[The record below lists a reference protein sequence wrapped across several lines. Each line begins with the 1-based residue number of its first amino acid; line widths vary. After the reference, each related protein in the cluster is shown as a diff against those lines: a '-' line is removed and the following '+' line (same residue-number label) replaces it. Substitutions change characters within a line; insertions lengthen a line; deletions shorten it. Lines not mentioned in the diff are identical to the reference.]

1 MATSESCEDDAQE
14 NVSFLT
20 PISAVSKPGMAL
32 LKSEFIHKKKVE
44 SNNEDETNDL
54 PPSKKAKK
62 RGQNKSRPHLK
73 KVSYSKQLCGSV
85 RIGQPCSYG
94 EECRYLHSVKEF
106 MEIKSANIGPDCVFY
121 SKYGECPYGLA
132 CRFGEKHISEDF
144 KNVTSGDYF
153 DRKLETTVHNTLSKL
168 LQEKLRKRK
177 LSFPRS
183 CIYLESLKKQKSSG
197 THLAH
202 HENPN
207 SEDVTN
213 FKTYGPVT
221 NEESVKLQP
230 AEQKTIEF
238 QGKLYLAPLTT
249 VGNLPFRRVCKEF
262 GADITCGEMA
272 LCTNLLQG
280 QQSEWALI
288 KRHESEDVFGAQI
301 CGGFPDTMSKC
312 AEMLCEYT
320 KVDFIDINCGC
331 PIDLIYNSGAGSALM
346 RRSTRLQEIVLG
358 MKSVMDV
365 PLTLKMRTGVYD
377 KCWNAHSL
385 IPNLREWGVDLV
397 TVHGR
402 SREQRYTKKADYDY
416 IKLCSEAAAPMPIFG
431 NGDVLSYED
440 YQDFLA
446 KSQVNGLM
454 IGR

>member
-1 MATSESCEDDAQE
+1 MMQIYLLCMLYM
-14 NVSFLT
+14 LT
-20 PISAVSKPGMAL
+20 TGR
-32 LKSEFIHKKKVE
+32 FIHKKKVE

-249 VGNLPFRRVCKEF
+249 VSNY
-262 GADITCGEMA
+262 IA
-272 LCTNLLQG
+272 L
-280 QQSEWALI
+280 SFFYW
-288 KRHESEDVFGAQI
+288 
-301 CGGFPDTMSKC
+301 
-312 AEMLCEYT
+312 
-320 KVDFIDINCGC
+320 
-331 PIDLIYNSGAGSALM
+331 
-346 RRSTRLQEIVLG
+346 
-358 MKSVMDV
+358 
-365 PLTLKMRTGVYD
+365 
-377 KCWNAHSL
+377 
-385 IPNLREWGVDLV
+385 
-397 TVHGR
+397 
-402 SREQRYTKKADYDY
+402 
-416 IKLCSEAAAPMPIFG
+416 
-431 NGDVLSYED
+431 
-440 YQDFLA
+440 
-446 KSQVNGLM
+446 
-454 IGR
+454 